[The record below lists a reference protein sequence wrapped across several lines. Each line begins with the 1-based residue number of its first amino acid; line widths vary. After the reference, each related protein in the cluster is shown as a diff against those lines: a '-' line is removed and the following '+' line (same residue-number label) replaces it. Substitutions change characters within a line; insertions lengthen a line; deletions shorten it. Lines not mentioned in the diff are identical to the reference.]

1 MFPVIV
7 TSPKYKLDHINTK
20 VKSKQL
26 VFLDYEKVA
35 EKIKKSSKLFKYKNE
50 LKDEE
55 FGFESV
61 IEKGM
66 HILFLVCEDL
76 GNFTENCLDFIKVEN
91 YVEKEYIKKIG
102 QTIEQKETNKNEFI
116 ANLVATSKQWKP
128 YCLLNR
134 ENLFLNQLD
143 ILKGGSNTKYE
154 NKEFVEK
161 IDGLAKGNNI
171 NIKTKTRQKERNLLK
186 ITKTKK
192 HY

>member
-1 MFPVIV
+1 MNIAP
-7 TSPKYKLDHINTK
+7 TSISP
-20 VKSKQL
+20 
-26 VFLDYEKVA
+26 
-35 EKIKKSSKLFKYKNE
+35 
-50 LKDEE
+50 
-55 FGFESV
+55 
-61 IEKGM
+61 
-66 HILFLVCEDL
+66 
-76 GNFTENCLDFIKVEN
+76 CLDFIKVEN